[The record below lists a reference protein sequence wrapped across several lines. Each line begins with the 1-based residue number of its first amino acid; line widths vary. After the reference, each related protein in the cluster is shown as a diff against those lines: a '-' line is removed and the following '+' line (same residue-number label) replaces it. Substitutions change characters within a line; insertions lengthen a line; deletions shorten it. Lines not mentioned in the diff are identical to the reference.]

1 MDREEKIR
9 QIEKTIEKVR
19 PYIQNDGGDVQFVK
33 LEDDIV
39 YVSVHGACVGCMALD
54 YTLKEGVDKDEAVKL
69 IASKLEPLVGQI
81 PGLLKMEVRRCFA
94 GMDYALYSEFEK
106 KEDVKAYRA
115 HPLHQEAK
123 SHFHH
128 MLATRVSADYE
139 V

>member
-1 MDREEKIR
+1 M
-9 QIEKTIEKVR
+9 
-19 PYIQNDGGDVQFVK
+19 VK
-33 LEDDIV
+33 HIV
-39 YVSVHGACVGCMALD
+39 L

-69 IASKLEPLVGQI
+69 IASVLEPLVGRI
-81 PGLLKMEVRRCFA
+81 PGLLKMEVRRCFN

-123 SHFHH
+123 AHFFH
-128 MLATRVSADYE
+128 LIDTRFAADYE

>member
-1 MDREEKIR
+1 M
-9 QIEKTIEKVR
+9 
-19 PYIQNDGGDVQFVK
+19 VK
-33 LEDDIV
+33 HIV
-39 YVSVHGACVGCMALD
+39 V

-81 PGLLKMEVRRCFA
+81 PGLLHMEVRRCFA
-94 GMDYALYSEFEK
+94 GVDYALYSEFEK
-106 KEDVKAYRA
+106 PEDVPFYRD

-128 MLATRVSADYE
+128 LLATRFAADYE